1 MASFETLRQ
10 LELHPEWL
18 PPRSDVRVF
27 LGEPGAPEATKT
39 TVEPG
44 NAFSPGMFTFG
55 VTWWLRFPT
64 SEKFFTPETA
74 PLAQL
79 RWSYAEGYLPA
90 ILCQVDLEDVRVVH
104 TLFQDGVS
112 SQFSEAVAARIEL
125 EASGEQPVDVQL
137 FVALRSLGP
146 AGGPLPISS
155 TIAMAAAFGKGIGA
169 GPCWRRTTAHLGP
182 AAGSA
187 THLPWPARGMC
198 RLRSKSSTRLVGVLG
213 CCVTTCTSRLAHP
226 GPLRSTARSG
236 CAARSQT
243 S

>member
-1 MASFETLRQ
+1 MNSIASFETLRQ

-44 NAFSPGMFTFG
+44 NAFSPGMLTFG

-64 SEKFFTPETA
+64 SGKFFAPKTA

-90 ILCQVDLEDVRVVH
+90 ILCQVELEDVRVVH

-125 EASGEQPVDVQL
+125 GVSGDQPVDVQL

-146 AGGPLPISS
+146 AGGPLTDIQYDRNGCSFWEGNWNRPLLAADRGPSRAGCGIGDPISP
-155 TIAMAAAFGKGIGA
+155 G
-169 GPCWRRTTAHLGP
+169 
-182 AAGSA
+182 
-187 THLPWPARGMC
+187 LPG
-198 RLRSKSSTRLVGVLG
+198 
-213 CCVTTCTSRLAHP
+213 
-226 GPLRSTARSG
+226 G
-236 CAARSQT
+236 CA
-243 S
+243 